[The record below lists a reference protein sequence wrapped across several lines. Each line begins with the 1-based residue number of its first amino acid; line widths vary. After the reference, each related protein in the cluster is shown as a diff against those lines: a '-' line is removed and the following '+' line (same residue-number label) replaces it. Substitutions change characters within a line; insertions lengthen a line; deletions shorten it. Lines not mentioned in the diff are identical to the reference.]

1 MPATYLQVHVH
12 IKARIKRAKQLKTTS
27 TTMYREGASAQ
38 VAREMEGYKL
48 WRISECRWTV
58 PRRMRTASGQTIIY
72 SGNEE
77 LHEEGVVIMISRQA
91 VKSLMEW
98 TPISNITIT
107 ARNYTSCKRVAMIQG
122 YASHNESMRCCRN
135 SEMDATRMTS
145 LSS

>member
-12 IKARIKRAKQLKTTS
+12 IKLKTTS
-27 TTMYREGASAQ
+27 TTVYREGASAQ

-48 WRISECRWTV
+48 WRISECRWKV

-98 TPISNITIT
+98 TPISNRTIT
-107 ARNYTSCKRVAMIQG
+107 ERNYIPAVR
-122 YASHNESMRCCRN
+122 EWR
-135 SEMDATRMTS
+135 
-145 LSS
+145 

>member
-12 IKARIKRAKQLKTTS
+12 IKVRIKRAKQLKTTS

-38 VAREMEGYKL
+38 IAREMEGNKL
-48 WRISECRWTV
+48 WRISEWRWTV

-77 LHEEGVVIMISRQA
+77 LHEEGVAIMISRQA

-98 TPISNITIT
+98 TLISNRTIT
-107 ARNYTSCKRVAMIQG
+107 ARNYTRCKRVAMIQG
-122 YASHNESMRCCRN
+122 YASHNEFIRCCRK

>member
-1 MPATYLQVHVH
+1 MPAIYLQVHVH

-38 VAREMEGYKL
+38 IAREMEGYKL

-58 PRRMRTASGQTIIY
+58 PRRMRTASGQNIIY

-91 VKSLMEW
+91 VKSQH
-98 TPISNITIT
+98 NIT

-122 YASHNESMRCCRN
+122 YASHNESIRCCRN